1 MKASLSRKAI
11 ITRKALTSNYIYAD
25 ISFPVMAFIEI
36 VGDRIINLYNSPGG
50 YSHFFLTSC
59 HLSQKEEACSLF

>member
-1 MKASLSRKAI
+1 MEASLSKKAI

-36 VGDRIINLYNSPGG
+36 VGDRIINLYNSPDG
-50 YSHFFLTSC
+50 YSHFFS
-59 HLSQKEEACSLF
+59 HFMSFKSKRGSLLLV